1 MLRGMDEG
9 QMKMA
14 SKRRTEQRTTGD
26 YLRGS
31 AGIMPDVLCKA
42 AMGSP
47 FTAKKCWL
55 ALTEALSARPERT
68 GSGNTELI
76 RLLNIY

>member
-1 MLRGMDEG
+1 
-9 QMKMA
+9 
-14 SKRRTEQRTTGD
+14 
-26 YLRGS
+26 
-31 AGIMPDVLCKA
+31 MPPEVLCKA

-47 FTAKKCWL
+47 FTAKECWL

-76 RLLNIY
+76 RLLIFIKKAVFYFIGNYSYEIKGPPGGMRTAA